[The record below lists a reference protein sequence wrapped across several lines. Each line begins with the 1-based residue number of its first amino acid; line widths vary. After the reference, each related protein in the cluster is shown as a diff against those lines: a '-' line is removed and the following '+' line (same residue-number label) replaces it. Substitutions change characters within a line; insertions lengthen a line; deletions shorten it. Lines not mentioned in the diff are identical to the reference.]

1 MEQVKKRLFYVFLL
15 VQAFLWVLISL
26 TRQIASVDA
35 MEAVAWGDLISLG
48 TNKHPPLSGWLMGIF
63 YNLFGQHDIA
73 IYVLGEVCIVVGL
86 IFVYKL
92 AKYFLSE
99 EKAMCSAMIMSI
111 CFYYT
116 YHTYINNYNCNI
128 ISMGLWP
135 VIAYYFYKSVKENKI
150 KDWVIFG
157 ITAGLGVLAKYQVV
171 LLFMAFFFY
180 LVFFDR
186 KQLKQKGLY
195 IASLFGI
202 LTILPHAIWLY
213 KTDFFSLI
221 YIMSRTEVSSGNT
234 PSFLLPFG
242 RIIFPIKFYLNQI
255 MAILPCVALYLIL
268 ALKEKNISVN
278 KSSENLPE
286 KVFILL
292 VGLLPIFI
300 LGATGAISNSR
311 VIGAWGSTML
321 SYIGLILFYFFPIK
335 FSEKTFDYFIK
346 WLYVIVIMWIV
357 GMGIFAV
364 FQTQSDIS
372 YPKVKIMSDFD
383 NIWAKET
390 NNAELKY
397 VGGNL
402 DDTFQF
408 RLYNSQH
415 PTVILETF
423 GYKNPWINHEDVLKS
438 GAIIMFNK
446 KQIDK
451 NININGIIT
460 DYVTLLPKD
469 ANFEL
474 KKYTYK
480 ICNVIGKCNENIL
493 YYSIVKP
500 AK

>member
-346 WLYVIVIMWIV
+346 WLYAIVIMWVV
-357 GMGIFAV
+357 GIRIFAV

-372 YPKVKIMSDFD
+372 YPKIKIMSDFD

-460 DYVTLLPKD
+460 D
-469 ANFEL
+469 
-474 KKYTYK
+474 
-480 ICNVIGKCNENIL
+480 
-493 YYSIVKP
+493 
-500 AK
+500 

>member
-1 MEQVKKRLFYVFLL
+1 
-15 VQAFLWVLISL
+15 
-26 TRQIASVDA
+26 
-35 MEAVAWGDLISLG
+35 
-48 TNKHPPLSGWLMGIF
+48 
-63 YNLFGQHDIA
+63 
-73 IYVLGEVCIVVGL
+73 
-86 IFVYKL
+86 
-92 AKYFLSE
+92 
-99 EKAMCSAMIMSI
+99 
-111 CFYYT
+111 
-116 YHTYINNYNCNI
+116 
-128 ISMGLWP
+128 
-135 VIAYYFYKSVKENKI
+135 
-150 KDWVIFG
+150 
-157 ITAGLGVLAKYQVV
+157 
-171 LLFMAFFFY
+171 
-180 LVFFDR
+180 
-186 KQLKQKGLY
+186 
-195 IASLFGI
+195 
-202 LTILPHAIWLY
+202 
-213 KTDFFSLI
+213 
-221 YIMSRTEVSSGNT
+221 MSRTEVSSGNT

-346 WLYVIVIMWIV
+346 WLYAIVIMWVV

-372 YPKVKIMSDFD
+372 YPKVKIMSDFN

-402 DDTFQF
+402 DNTFQF

>member
-1 MEQVKKRLFYVFLL
+1 MEQVKKRLFYIFLL

-35 MEAVAWGDLISLG
+35 MEAVAWGDLVSLG

-73 IYVLGEVCIVVGL
+73 IYLLGEVCIVVGL

-92 AKYFLSE
+92 AKFFLSE

-180 LVFFDR
+180 LIVFDR
-186 KQLKQKGLY
+186 KQFRQKGLY
-195 IASLFGI
+195 TASLFGI
-202 LTILPHAIWLY
+202 LTILPHVIWLY

-221 YIMSRTEVSSGNT
+221 YIMSRTDVSSGNT

-242 RIIFPIKFYLNQI
+242 RIIFPIKFYLNQV

-278 KSSENLPE
+278 KSNENLPE

-346 WLYVIVIMWIV
+346 WLYAIVIMWVV
-357 GMGIFAV
+357 GMGIFAAV
-364 FQTQSDIS
+364 QTQSTIG
-372 YPKVKIMSDFD
+372 YPKNKIMSDF
-383 NIWAKET
+383 NKIWAEAT

-402 DDTFQF
+402 DNAFQF
-408 RLYNSQH
+408 RLYN
-415 PTVILETF
+415 PKRPIIILETF
-423 GYKNPWINHEDVLKS
+423 GYKNPWIDHEDVIKS
-438 GAIIMFNK
+438 GAIILHNR
-446 KQIDK
+446 KQTDK
-451 NININGIIT
+451 YEDFVRENIL
-460 DYVTLLPKD
+460 LLPK
-469 ANFEL
+469 N
-474 KKYTYK
+474 YK
-480 ICNVIGKCNENIL
+480 IQLNEYNYEVCNVFGNCSENTI
-493 YYSIVKP
+493 YYTIIPPLK
-500 AK
+500 